1 MVSVRVSGLYQ
12 VFSEFSFCQK
22 GMERK
27 NKKDSNEK
35 ILEFEHKQS
44 DPRAHAADRGEV
56 SNWIEDYMP
65 NRNLQ

>member
-1 MVSVRVSGLYQ
+1 
-12 VFSEFSFCQK
+12 
-22 GMERK
+22 MERK

-56 SNWIEDYMP
+56 LNWIEDYMP
-65 NRNLQ
+65 NRNLQWTELNQGAPRPFPL